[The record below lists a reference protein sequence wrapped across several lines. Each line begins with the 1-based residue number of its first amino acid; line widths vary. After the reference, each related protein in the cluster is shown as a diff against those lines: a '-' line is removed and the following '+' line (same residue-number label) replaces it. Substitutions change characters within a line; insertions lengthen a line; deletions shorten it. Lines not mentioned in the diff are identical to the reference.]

1 MEGNIWC
8 RFLQTPDKGPC
19 LRLPALMI
27 VRNFPSMTDIPADS
41 KMNALTARISGCR
54 GLLIAFS
61 GGVDSGLLAALAK
74 EIAGESVHA
83 VFIDSPFAPRSEVR
97 EAELMAHSLG
107 LALEIIRVPFPGEMV
122 SSNPPD
128 RCYHCKKS
136 WSRVLLQRAEEL
148 GLSCVADGAHSSD
161 MSEHRP
167 GLRGSTEEG
176 IIHPFIEAGMTKA
189 DIRRIARERGLPFWD
204 KPSAA
209 CLASRIPYGE
219 MITEEKLRSV
229 ETAEAILHREGF
241 SGIRVRSHGGIARIE
256 VSGKD
261 MPRLVAV
268 RDRVV
273 DLVKKAGFS
282 YVTLDLAGYRSG
294 SMDEV
299 LPSPIPREREGS

>member
-1 MEGNIWC
+1 MT
-8 RFLQTPDKGPC
+8 F
-19 LRLPALMI
+19 
-27 VRNFPSMTDIPADS
+27 RNFQSMTDITADS
-41 KMNALTARISGCR
+41 RMKALTARISGCR

-61 GGVDSGLLAALAK
+61 GGVDSGLLAALAR
-74 EIAGESVHA
+74 EIAGEPVRA
-83 VFIDSPFAPRSEVR
+83 VYIDSPFASRSEVR
-97 EAELMAHSLG
+97 DAEDMAHSLG
-107 LALEIIRVPFPGEMV
+107 LAFEIISVPFPGEMV

-136 WSRVLLQRAEEL
+136 WSRVLLRRAEEL

-161 MSEHRP
+161 LSEHRP
-167 GLRGSTEEG
+167 GLRASTEEG
-176 IIHPFIEAGMTKA
+176 IIHPFIEAGITKA

-219 MITEEKLRSV
+219 TITEEKLRRV
-229 ETAEAILHREGF
+229 EAAEAILHTEGF

-256 VSGKD
+256 VSGND
-261 MPRLVAV
+261 MPRLVAM

>member
-1 MEGNIWC
+1 VPVPKKNAPE
-8 RFLQTPDKGPC
+8 KGQC
-19 LRLPALMI
+19 LRVPAPMTF
-27 VRNFPSMTDIPADS
+27 RNFQPMPDITTDS
-41 KMNALTARISGCR
+41 RMKALNARISGCR

-61 GGVDSGLLAALAK
+61 GGVDSSLLAVLAR
-74 EIAGESVHA
+74 EIAGDKVHA
-83 VFIDSPFAPRSEVR
+83 VFIDSPFVPRSDVR
-97 EAELMAHSLG
+97 DAELMARSMDLSF
-107 LALEIIRVPFPGEMV
+107 EIISVPFPDEAV

-136 WSRVLLQRAEEL
+136 WSRVLLHRAVEL
-148 GLSCVADGAHSSD
+148 SLSCVADGAHFSD
-161 MSEHRP
+161 LSEHRP
-167 GLRGSTEEG
+167 GLRAATEEG

-219 MITEEKLRSV
+219 TITEEKLRRV
-229 ETAEAILHREGF
+229 EAAEAILHKEGF

-256 VSGKD
+256 VPGKD
-261 MPRLVAV
+261 IPRLVAM
-268 RDRVV
+268 RERVV

-299 LPSPIPREREGS
+299 LPSTIPRERKGS